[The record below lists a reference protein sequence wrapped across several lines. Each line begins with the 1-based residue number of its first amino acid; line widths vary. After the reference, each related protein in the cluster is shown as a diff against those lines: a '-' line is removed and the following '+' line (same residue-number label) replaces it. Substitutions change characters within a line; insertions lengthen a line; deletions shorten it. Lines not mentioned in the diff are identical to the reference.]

1 MLPMSSEMRLLMACA
16 FIVLVGVLALT
27 EEPAEANVEHDN
39 YCARVAALEAT
50 GTVGHRDYLEQCGE
64 TQ

>member
-1 MLPMSSEMRLLMACA
+1 MACA

-27 EEPAEANVEHDN
+27 EEPAAANVEHDN

-64 TQ
+64 TE